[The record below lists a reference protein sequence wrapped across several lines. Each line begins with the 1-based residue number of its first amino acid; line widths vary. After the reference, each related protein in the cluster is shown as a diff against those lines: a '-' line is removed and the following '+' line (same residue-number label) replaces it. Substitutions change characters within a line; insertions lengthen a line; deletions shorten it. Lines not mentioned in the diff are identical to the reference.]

1 MKKLLLL
8 SLFFATVAAPAHTQ
22 NWFSADHRWVFNLS
36 GGFGGFDQDF
46 EMVAEADTVIQ
57 GKTAR
62 KWVFHF
68 SGFLQM
74 EPKFTYSE
82 GPRAYSYVANL
93 DSFVKIYDFSLAVG
107 DQVKIPKEWGSF
119 TYKIEAL
126 DQVQA
131 GSLTLKR
138 QRVRY
143 IQPDGTPSDWVFD
156 ILENAGM
163 IGLAL
168 DVNFPTCAFVLIPE
182 FQCGSVV
189 DGFDIKF
196 LCFSTPSGSFNPF
209 NGSCSLVAANDPQ
222 NIDLQLKPN
231 PTTDYFEIAG
241 DSNGGT
247 LQSVVLMN
255 IAGKALR
262 CWENAQ
268 LRYSLENL
276 AAGVYVVDI
285 RFDNGTRA
293 VKRVVKLGVAP

>member
-8 SLFFATVAAPAHTQ
+8 SLFFASLATPAHTQ

-36 GGFGGFDQDF
+36 GGFGGFNQDF

-74 EPKFTYSE
+74 EPKFTYSD
-82 GPRAYSYVANL
+82 GPRAYSFVASL

-107 DQVKIPKEWGSF
+107 EQLKVPREWGSF
-119 TYKIEAL
+119 TYKIESI

-143 IQPDGTPSDWVFD
+143 IQPDGTPTDWKFD

-163 IGLAL
+163 VGQPF
-168 DVNFPTCAFVLIPE
+168 DVSYPTCSFVLIPDY
-182 FQCGSVV
+182 QCGSVV

-209 NGSCSLVAANDPQ
+209 NGSCSVVATNDPPSA
-222 NIDLQLKPN
+222 DVQLRPN
-231 PTTDYFEIAG
+231 PATDYFEIKGSGSGEA
-241 DSNGGT
+241 
-247 LQSVVLMN
+247 LQSVVLMDLG
-255 IAGKALR
+255 GKALR
-262 CWENAQ
+262 RWETALQ
-268 LRYSLENL
+268 RYSLESL
-276 AAGVYVVDI
+276 AAGVYFVEI
-285 RFDNGTRA
+285 RSGSGARA
-293 VKRVVKLGVAP
+293 VQRLVKL